1 MQILLMVEKYF
12 NSKDKFYF
20 ILLKICNSVYF
31 DFSSKVESYSIRRKS
46 AFRNFTFKIAFL
58 VVSLFFLIEQHS
70 FFAQTTYNYT
80 GAQQT
85 FVAPT
90 TGCYQIQVWGAKG
103 GNDAANLGGNGGYA
117 TGKLI
122 LTAGQTIYIYV
133 GAAGTSGATGSGGGW
148 NGGGNAGN
156 SGSSGGGGGASD
168 VRFGGTALS
177 NRVIVA
183 GGGGGAGNTSP
194 QAGGAGG
201 GLTGIS
207 SSGSGGTQ
215 SAGGAGT
222 SAGSLGQGGNRGSGD
237 GGGGGGGYYGG
248 GAGNGDHGGGGGS
261 SYIGGVSDA
270 STIAGNASMPNPA
283 GGTFI
288 GNPGNG
294 VVRITLSSAISV
306 TSCPSNVTVNAASG
320 QCFATATW
328 TNPSWTGCP
337 PATISGANYMGTHAG
352 NYYYHVPATMTW
364 TAAKADAEAKGGR
377 LAMISNSAENSFI
390 AAYLTANSNVS
401 AWIGYSDQ
409 VTEGNFVSVTGVPL
423 SFGNSP
429 SVQANNVYNNWNGG
443 EPNNCCADGEDF
455 TEIQASGGWNDL
467 GPTATRGYVMEF
479 GVIQTAGL
487 ENGASNF
494 PVGTTTVSYNV
505 YLPNAVSTTC
515 SFTVTVNSTTPSSVA
530 ISSAPLTNI
539 CHGTNVTFTAVPTG
553 GGTTPVYQ
561 WKKNGSNVGIGLNT
575 FSADNLIHGDVITC
589 QMTSNATACMS
600 PVTSNSITMS
610 FPSTGTSLN
619 STTKSATCRVN
630 GNSFVRFY
638 NGGELLGAVNAKNVF
653 NADVTLTSYVLGSA
667 AYMDACNNPGNVLY
681 RTAYMGRNWVVTI
694 SNVTDPIVS
703 PEVVDV
709 LLPFYTA
716 EFTALSIA
724 AGTVAAPTGGT
735 LSPGNSNDNITNVT
749 TLKATKYSNPGSENG
764 SPTDNCSGGTS
775 VVLSNAGTG
784 SLSSGTYNY
793 GITNGQYAMFQVGG
807 FSEFYLHGSSS
818 NSPLPVELISFQG
831 SCFEL
836 GTNLIW
842 QTATESNNDYFM
854 VQRSRDGLNWEDL
867 SLVNGSGNSNQL
879 ISYQYVDYSGFGDLY
894 YRLTQ
899 VDFNGDRHEQQ
910 PIFVHCNVG
919 KTSMQV
925 YPNPTSSDFTVEI
938 NTDLNYQSASISI
951 IDLTGKTLIQ
961 RPIHVLPGSNQFH
974 FDDQVAVGSYL
985 IQIQLDDTFQ
995 TLRFLV
1001 K

>member
-1 MQILLMVEKYF
+1 MVKKNFNLKGYF
-12 NSKDKFYF
+12 
-20 ILLKICNSVYF
+20 
-31 DFSSKVESYSIRRKS
+31 
-46 AFRNFTFKIAFL
+46 
-58 VVSLFFLIEQHS
+58 VSLQLLSLCNFSDTSLAEKIRFARTSRPASFWLQNLFWVLIVPFFS
-70 FFAQTTYNYT
+70 FGQTPVNYGFT
-80 GAQQT
+80 GSFQT
-85 FVAPT
+85 FTVPS
-90 TGCYQIQVWGAKG
+90 TGCYLIEMWGAKG
-103 GNDAANLGGNGGYA
+103 GNDAGGTGGNGGYA
-117 TGKLI
+117 TGKI
-122 LTAGQTIYIYV
+122 NLTAGQVLYVYV
-133 GAAGTSGATGSGGGW
+133 GGSGSSDVTGTGGGW
-148 NGGGNAGN
+148 NGGGNAGS

-168 VRFGGTALS
+168 VRLGGTSLS

-183 GGGGGAGNTSP
+183 GGGGGAGNSNP
-194 QAGGAGG
+194 QNGGAGG
-201 GLTGIS
+201 GITGITG
-207 SSGSGGTQ
+207 SGAGGTQ
-215 SAGGAGT
+215 SAGGAGS
-222 SAGSLGQGGNRGSGD
+222 SAGSFGQGGNRGSGD

-270 STIAGNASMPNPA
+270 TTIAGNASMPNPA
-283 GGTFI
+283 GGTFT

-294 VVRITLSSAISV
+294 VVRITLSSAIGV
-306 TSCPSNVTVNAASG
+306 TACPSNVTVNAASG

-352 NYYYHVPATMTW
+352 NYYYHVPAAMTW

-377 LAMISNSAENSFI
+377 LAMISNSAENNFI
-390 AAYLTANSNVS
+390 SAYLTANGIAS

-409 VTEGNFVSVTGVPL
+409 ATEGNFVSVTGVPL
-423 SFGNSP
+423 SYGNSP
-429 SVQANNVYNNWNGG
+429 SVQTYNVFTSWYGG
-443 EPNNCCADGEDF
+443 EPNNCCTDGEDF

-487 ENGASNF
+487 ANGASNF

-505 YLPNAVSTTC
+505 YLPNAVSSTC

-539 CHGTNVTFTAVPTG
+539 CHGTNVTFTAVATG

-653 NADVTLTSYVLGSA
+653 NADVTLTSYVPGSA

-716 EFTALSIA
+716 EFTALSNA

-735 LSPGNSNDNITNVT
+735 LSPGNSNDNITSVT

-775 VVLSNAGTG
+775 VVLSNSGTG
-784 SLSSGTYNY
+784 FLSSGTYNY

-818 NSPLPVELISFQG
+818 NSPLPVELISFR
-831 SCFEL
+831 
-836 GTNLIW
+836 GTCTTDGAHLTW
-842 QTATESNNDYFM
+842 QTASEINNDYFV
-854 VQRSRDGLNWEDL
+854 VQRSRDGVAWE
-867 SLVNGSGNSNQL
+867 VIGQVQGSGSTTQL
-879 ISYQYVDYSGFGDLY
+879 QTYDFVDQDVFGEHY
-894 YRLTQ
+894 YRLIQ
-899 VDFNGDRHEQQ
+899 VDLNGDQYEKH
-910 PIFVHCNVG
+910 PIFVDCAEESV
-919 KTSMQV
+919 TV
-925 YPNPTSSDFTVEI
+925 TVFPNPTTSSFV
-938 NTDLNYQSASISI
+938 LNISGAISPSSLSFSIVDI
-951 IDLTGKTLIQ
+951 TGKWIDSQELQVEAGVNTFLYD
-961 RPIHVLPGSNQFH
+961 RDLAPGTYVV
-974 FDDQVAVGSYL
+974 QVQTADEL
-985 IQIQLDDTFQ
+985 QL
-995 TLRFLV
+995 LKLV
-1001 K
+1001 VRN